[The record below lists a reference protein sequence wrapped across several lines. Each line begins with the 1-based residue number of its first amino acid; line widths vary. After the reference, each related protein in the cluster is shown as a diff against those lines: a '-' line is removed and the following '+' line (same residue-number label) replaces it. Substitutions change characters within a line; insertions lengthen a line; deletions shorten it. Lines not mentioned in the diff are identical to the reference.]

1 MGRASTSSSV
11 HDLKSSETA
20 TWTRFPLPLVPNAYH
35 LLSAAFM
42 KLGSGKLV
50 LRPSQAPVARFSNR
64 GELRAP
70 GRRDRV
76 SRAHVEVDLMKED
89 RILDD

>member
-1 MGRASTSSSV
+1 M
-11 HDLKSSETA
+11 
-20 TWTRFPLPLVPNAYH
+20 PLPLVPNAYH

-50 LRPSQAPVARFSNR
+50 FRPSQGPLIRFSNR
-64 GELRAP
+64 GELRTA

-76 SRAHVEVDLMKED
+76 SRPHVEVDFMKD
-89 RILDD
+89 RILDELSEDRGLEDPSC